1 MSKQKYFN
9 VFLAS
14 LETSQFPKVY
24 RGLQKGEADLLK
36 GNAPGAVELL
46 KLKSPESLVF
56 WRLGSPSALPLT
68 SVGRCCQRQ
77 SGLLT

>member
-1 MSKQKYFN
+1 MSKEKYFN

-36 GNAPGAVELL
+36 RNAPGALELKAEECRVFTFL
-46 KLKSPESLVF
+46 EVGESQCSSF
-56 WRLGSPSALPLT
+56 SISW
-68 SVGRCCQRQ
+68 
-77 SGLLT
+77 

>member
-1 MSKQKYFN
+1 MSKQKYCN

-56 WRLGSPSALPLT
+56 WRLGSPSALPLA